1 MSNRRA
7 ILKMRELLMRG
18 KKYRYVRYLHARE
31 AFKKLT
37 DVKSILVVQAG
48 TGHVE
53 LALAAEFPSIKFT
66 VTEKPGQERNLEQ
79 AKLLARRYGIANV
92 AFATFDVTK
101 RDIPQHDL
109 VYSVEVLETHKNYP
123 VVARNMRDLARKYI
137 FCLTSYANDEE
148 AANPERQARV
158 LQKLKKHTPGFS
170 EGQLAKF
177 FPTPVAF
184 GWCYWSDAGQKLRAR
199 LQKLERPAIVEKMQ
213 ELTDLAKQDVKAE
226 RATSRKQAQ
235 GIWVLAR
242 KAA

>member
-31 AFKKLT
+31 AIKKLT

-48 TGHVE
+48 MGHVE

-79 AKLLARRYGIANV
+79 AKLLARRYGIGNV
-92 AFATFDVTK
+92 AFAVFDVTK
-101 RDIPQHDL
+101 REIPAHDL
-109 VYSVEVLETHKNYP
+109 VYSVEVLETFKNHAA
-123 VVARNMRDLARKYI
+123 VARNMRDIARKYV
-137 FCLTSYANDEE
+137 FCLTSFANDEE
-148 AANPERQARV
+148 SADPERQARA

-170 EGQLAKF
+170 ESQLAKF
-177 FPTPVAF
+177 FPNPVAV
-184 GWCYWSDAGQKLRAR
+184 GWCYWSDAGQKLRAE

-213 ELTDLAKQDVKAE
+213 ELTDLAKQDVKPQ